1 MYARAVYD
9 ATAAIQETPSLMRAY
24 VIKAESLISLGL
36 RHAGE
41 CRKNRAK
48 FLNLPTNWIMCILLV
63 QMIIFDQTNDHR
75 VLAPTRTPTLA
86 PTAKLTCNDALEALA
101 SDPPPGDDEEHTP
114 VVTKI
119 LSLSKLVMIAPHPYL
134 IATPSI
140 RTGNADW
147 NAALICALTPITY
160 TYT

>member
-101 SDPPPGDDEEHTP
+101 AQPCRQSHCRLPRVFFKKSCVYAFEEI
-114 VVTKI
+114 V
-119 LSLSKLVMIAPHPYL
+119 LDSEL
-134 IATPSI
+134 
-140 RTGNADW
+140 R
-147 NAALICALTPITY
+147 
-160 TYT
+160 